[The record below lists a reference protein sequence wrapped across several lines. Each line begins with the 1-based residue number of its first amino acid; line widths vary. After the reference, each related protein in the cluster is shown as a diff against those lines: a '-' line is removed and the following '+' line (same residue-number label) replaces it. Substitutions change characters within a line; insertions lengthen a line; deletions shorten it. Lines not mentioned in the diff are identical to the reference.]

1 LRGLIRFATHRA
13 QELVDITEA
22 VQAVVERSGIA
33 DGLVHEAVVC
43 LESMVKPSPAPTTA
57 EKAQQDETFHA
68 NDPVLAA
75 ELAEF
80 AEMRSWFKG
89 PPIDEA
95 ELFLPA
101 RQSSQVLWWW
111 GRDRDW
117 RVPPL
122 WQSEF
127 RHVLLK
133 YMRADLLEPT
143 KALAI
148 WQKALVRLAP
158 LERSVDGQ
166 IASCSSSFLMWRCN
180 QAHSSGAGR
189 SSTRPIPST
198 GRVASCQ
205 ATVSSSPQLNS
216 WACR

>member
-13 QELVDITEA
+13 QELVDITET

-101 RQSSQVLWWW
+101 RQSSQVL
-111 GRDRDW
+111 
-117 RVPPL
+117 
-122 WQSEF
+122 
-127 RHVLLK
+127 LK
-133 YMRADLLEPT
+133 YMRADLLETT

-148 WQKALVRLAP
+148 WQKALERLAP

-166 IASCSSSFLMWRCN
+166 EVLALALRHQCSHWQGGL
-180 QAHSSGAGR
+180 SGCGESAAPG
-189 SSTRPIPST
+189 SW
-198 GRVASCQ
+198 Q
-205 ATVSSSPQLNS
+205 VSRGMRFGP
-216 WACR
+216 A